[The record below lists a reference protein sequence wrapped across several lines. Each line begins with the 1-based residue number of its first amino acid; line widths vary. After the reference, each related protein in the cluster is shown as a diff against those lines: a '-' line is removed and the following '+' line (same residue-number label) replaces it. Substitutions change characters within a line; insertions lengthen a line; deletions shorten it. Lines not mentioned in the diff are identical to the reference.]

1 MNWLLRSVVL
11 LLCLGSQAALH
22 AATPSAA
29 GPRPRYDASLCSR
42 AGLAWHAK
50 MPDEAALND
59 LLKRS
64 QSAQTTRL
72 LEMVGDE
79 VMWWIRAQG
88 ETSMSSVPTAFHE
101 ANHVV
106 DFQLS
111 ACNANLATYV
121 FAGQTYVTDLAR
133 GSTPPYA
140 IAADQV
146 PAPIKARP
154 VGRYQPYFVR
164 MKPMP
169 GNDFTTL
176 LEEFNAYVTAAQL
189 EIDFATTPLYRE
201 LPGTFDGNIG
211 GIVDFMLYTECY
223 LKVVSERDSQAYLR
237 IKKSPLFI
245 AHLQRLWS
253 DGERM
258 LKGARPYLAKRG
270 GMFQIDQEIL
280 DMVYSEAY
288 ISELDKLSV
297 KHLKQQPGV

>member
-1 MNWLLRSVVL
+1 
-11 LLCLGSQAALH
+11 
-22 AATPSAA
+22 
-29 GPRPRYDASLCSR
+29 
-42 AGLAWHAK
+42 
-50 MPDEAALND
+50 
-59 LLKRS
+59 
-64 QSAQTTRL
+64 
-72 LEMVGDE
+72 MVGDE
-79 VMWWIRAQG
+79 IMWWMRAQG
-88 ETSMSSVPTAFHE
+88 ETTMSSVPTAFHE

-111 ACNANLATYV
+111 TCNANLASYV

-140 IAADQV
+140 IAADKV

-164 MKPMP
+164 TKPLP

-176 LEEFNAYVTAAQL
+176 LDEFNAYVAAAQL

-201 LPGTFDGNIG
+201 LPGAFDGNIG
-211 GIVDFMLYTECY
+211 GIADFMLYIECY
-223 LKVVSERDSQAYLR
+223 LKAVYERDAQTYLR
-237 IKKSPLFI
+237 IKRSPLFI

-253 DGERM
+253 DGERI
-258 LKGARPYLAKRG
+258 LKSAQPYLAKRG

-280 DMVYSEAY
+280 DVVYSEAY

-297 KHLKQQPGV
+297 KHLKQQSGA